1 MLTRGI
7 TLPWTWQKTPHLINS
22 NGWKKYLQNIFV
34 IYFIV
39 CQYAVDELCCDEDYV
54 TDKDIISMYQFV
66 DFFKG
71 KARSVLL
78 KKYF

>member
-1 MLTRGI
+1 MFNDEYIEYKSKGYENTS
-7 TLPWTWQKTPHLINS
+7 T
-22 NGWKKYLQNIFV
+22 KKYLEKIPV
-34 IYFIV
+34 IHFIV

-71 KARSVLL
+71 KARSVL
-78 KKYF
+78 